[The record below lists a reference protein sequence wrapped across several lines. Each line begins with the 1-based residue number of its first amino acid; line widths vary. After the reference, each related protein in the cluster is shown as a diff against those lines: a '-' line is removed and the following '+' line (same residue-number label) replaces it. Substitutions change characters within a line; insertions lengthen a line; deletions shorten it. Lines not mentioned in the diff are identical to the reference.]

1 MKWQRLAAS
10 AALGLAPAA
19 ALGLAAPAAAQV
31 ADGGAA
37 FVKAVREKDGA
48 KAMELIKSRSA
59 TITNARDDKGETG
72 LVVAIARRDETWTP
86 FLLQNGAD
94 PNLATRNGD
103 TPLMAAARS
112 GYQEAAEWLLSVR
125 ARVDAANRSGETAL
139 ILAVQNRHANIVK
152 LLLSVGADPDKT
164 DSVAG
169 YSARDYAKRDNRTP
183 EVLRAIE
190 AAKPKK
196 AAL

>member
-10 AALGLAPAA
+10 AALGLTAA

-31 ADGGAA
+31 AGDGAA
-37 FVKAVREKDGA
+37 FVRAVRENDGA
-48 KAMELIKSRSA
+48 KAMELIKNKSG
-59 TITNARDDKGETG
+59 TITNARDDEGETG
-72 LVVAIARRDETWTP
+72 LVVAIARRDDTWTS
-86 FLLQNGAD
+86 FLLNEGAD
-94 PNLATRNGD
+94 PNLATRSGD
-103 TPLMAAARS
+103 TPLMAAARA
-112 GYQEAAEWLLSVR
+112 GYHEAAEWLLSAR
-125 ARVDAANRSGETAL
+125 AKVDTANRSGETAL

-169 YSARDYAKRDNRTP
+169 YSARDYAKRDSRTP
-183 EVLRAIE
+183 ELLRAIE

>member
-10 AALGLAPAA
+10 AALGLAAVA
-19 ALGLAAPAAAQV
+19 ALGLVAPAAAQI
-31 ADGGAA
+31 ANDGAA
-37 FVKAVREKDGA
+37 FVKAVRENDGS
-48 KAMELIKSRSA
+48 KAMELIKSKSA

-86 FLLQNGAD
+86 FLLNQGAD
-94 PNLATRNGD
+94 PNLATRSGD
-103 TPLMAAARS
+103 TPLMTAARS
-112 GYQEAAEWLLSVR
+112 GYHEAAEWLLSAR

-139 ILAVQNRHANIVK
+139 ILAVQNRHAK
-152 LLLSVGADPDKT
+152 LAKMLLSVGADPDKT

-183 EVLRAIE
+183 ELLRAIE
-190 AAKPKK
+190 AADPKK
-196 AAL
+196 KTL